1 MATGIGV
8 GRPRYLGGRGRMT
21 PAAPLAAPAAGTP
34 PEVGFSLLDS
44 LIGTRPDLRR
54 RVREVLP
61 AALIAGMHLWALLAV
76 RQVTPAAAATDP
88 LAGLEAATYLDVAPP
103 SEPESPRR
111 VVRPRRVGVSD
122 AVTIPAAAGDV
133 VHPDKVAGFQELLA
147 PKAIAALPAPGE
159 GDPLGAPVDERDYT
173 GRGIVGGV
181 AGGRPAP
188 VIPAALAA
196 AMALEG
202 DLSDEAA
209 AARRRV
215 VPAFELG
222 EVEIHPQLA
231 NREELARLLLASY
244 PVPLREAGMEG
255 TATLQ
260 FVVDSGG
267 SVVAGTADVLAA
279 SHPMFGRAGLD
290 VVRQARF
297 TPAKSVVGG
306 RLLAVPVVVR
316 LPLRWSQPE

>member
-1 MATGIGV
+1 MANGIGV
-8 GRPRYLGGRGRMT
+8 GRPRYAGGRGRMT
-21 PAAPLAAPAAGTP
+21 LAAPRAAPAAGTP
-34 PEVGFSLLDS
+34 PEIGFSLLDS

-54 RVREVLP
+54 RMREALP
-61 AALIAGMHLWALLAV
+61 AALIGGMHLWALLAV
-76 RQVTPAAAATDP
+76 RQVTPASAATDA
-88 LAGLEAATYLDVAPP
+88 LAGLEPATYLDVAPP

-122 AVTIPAAAGDV
+122 AVTIPAAAGEV
-133 VHPDKVAGFQELLA
+133 VHPDKIAGFQELLA
-147 PKAIAALPAPGE
+147 PKAITDLPAPAKD
-159 GDPLGAPVDERDYT
+159 DPLGAPVDERDFT

-202 DLSDEAA
+202 KLSDEMA

-222 EVEIHPQLA
+222 EVEIHPQLE

-244 PVPLREAGMEG
+244 PVPLREAGVEG
-255 TATLQ
+255 TVTVQ
-260 FVVDSGG
+260 FVVG
-267 SVVAGTADVLAA
+267 SDGAVTAGTAEVLAA
-279 SHPMFGRAGLD
+279 SHPMFGKAGLD